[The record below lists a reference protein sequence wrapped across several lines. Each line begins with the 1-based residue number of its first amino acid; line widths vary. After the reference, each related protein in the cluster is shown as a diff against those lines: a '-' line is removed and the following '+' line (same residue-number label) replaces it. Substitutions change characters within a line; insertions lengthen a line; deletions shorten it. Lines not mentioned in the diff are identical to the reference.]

1 MRGRFALSSFWT
13 GITAL
18 VVSLLGLLVGWWWLS
33 IAAGLVGGLL
43 TRRGGAAFLPPF
55 TGTLLAWAVLDLWR
69 MMPAQGG
76 AGPLWQV
83 TAIAGL
89 PPAAGAV
96 FMVLP
101 AVMAAVASGLFAVA
115 VSSGRA
121 ALVRPASDAPDVS
134 A

>member
-43 TRRGGAAFLPPF
+43 TRRGGAAFLPSF

-121 ALVRPASDAPDVS
+121 ALERMQPGAPDVS

>member
-1 MRGRFALSSFWT
+1 M
-13 GITAL
+13 AL
-18 VVSLLGLLVGWWWLS
+18 VVSLLGLLLGWWWLS

-43 TRRGGAAFLPPF
+43 TSRGGAAFLPSF

-76 AGPLWQV
+76 AGLLWQV

-89 PPAAGAV
+89 PSAAGAA
-96 FMVLP
+96 FMALP
-101 AVMAAVASGLFAVA
+101 AIIAAVASGLFAVA
-115 VSSGRA
+115 AATLRA
-121 ALVRPASDAPDVS
+121 AVERPRTDAPDVS

>member
-1 MRGRFALSSFWT
+1 MTGRFALNGFWT
-13 GITAL
+13 GITVL

-33 IAAGLVGGLL
+33 IAAGLVGGVL
-43 TRRGGAAFLPPF
+43 TRRGGAAFLPSF

-89 PPAAGAV
+89 PTAAGAA
-96 FMVLP
+96 FMALP
-101 AVMAAVASGLFAVA
+101 AVVAAVASGLSAVA
-115 VSSGRA
+115 MSSGRT
-121 ALVRPASDAPDVS
+121 ALERPQPEAPDVS